1 MVPAAPRAPFDSLPS
16 ALSDLDLIH
25 HFPPFLPPFTKTHP
39 GLLNRLQADINK
51 LCSELP
57 RV

>member
-1 MVPAAPRAPFDSLPS
+1 MVPAAPRALFDSLPS

-25 HFPPFLPPFTKTHP
+25 HFPPFTKIHL
-39 GLLNRLQADINK
+39 GLLNLLQADINK
-51 LCSELP
+51 LCSELL

>member
-25 HFPPFLPPFTKTHP
+25 HFPPPFTKTHP